1 LWIHRREKILIGS
14 NTWVLIFTSFGK
26 NIFEVLGKRM
36 LAYWLYGR
44 MERDP
49 WNEAA
54 VVVLLLDWMLWLAAI
69 VVVILTAFG
78 LNQISLAGL

>member
-1 LWIHRREKILIGS
+1 
-14 NTWVLIFTSFGK
+14 
-26 NIFEVLGKRM
+26 
-36 LAYWLYGR
+36 

-54 VVVLLLDWMLWLAAI
+54 VVVLLLDWMLWLAAM
-69 VVVILTAFG
+69 VVVISTSFG

>member
-1 LWIHRREKILIGS
+1 
-14 NTWVLIFTSFGK
+14 
-26 NIFEVLGKRM
+26 
-36 LAYWLYGR
+36 

>member
-1 LWIHRREKILIGS
+1 MDSQEGENPYRLQHLGLNFYKFWK
-14 NTWVLIFTSFGK
+14 NT
-26 NIFEVLGKRM
+26 FEVLGKRM
-36 LAYWLYGR
+36 LAYWKYAR

-54 VVVLLLDWMLWLAAI
+54 VVVLLLDWMLWLAAM
-69 VVVILTAFG
+69 VVVISTAFG